1 MVSKYMA
8 QMMQSGYSEQY
19 RKNILCRALR
29 IYDTMNKDDQD
40 GVRPL
45 YRPRDWQ
52 AEERRQ
58 KKQKKKHNWSA
69 KGGKISPIFVP
80 PTPNGELARQLKE
93 IAETEAEDGVQFR
106 IVETG
111 GRSVK
116 SVVQISNPTATAG
129 CVNTGCLACKTGR
142 GVGGNCQKS
151 SINYQIDCQLCP
163 ADERSTYIG
172 ETARN
177 LLTRGKEHTDRYWDR
192 TKKSFM
198 KKHQDRK
205 HQGQP
210 GNYTAKVT
218 GSSKDC
224 LTRQV
229 REAVLIRRS
238 QVPVLNS
245 KTEWHEPAL
254 WRIQT
259 EMYRG

>member
-111 GRSVK
+111 GRSIK

-129 CVNTGCLACKTGR
+129 CVDTGCLACKTGR

-192 TKKSFM
+192 TKNARTRAVEAGHKLAKS
-198 KKHQDRK
+198 KSRVR
-205 HQGQP
+205 
-210 GNYTAKVT
+210 T
-218 GSSKDC
+218 SSAQLLWYRSRWC
-224 LTRQV
+224 TPICPAGRQSGH
-229 REAVLIRRS
+229 R
-238 QVPVLNS
+238 PV
-245 KTEWHEPAL
+245 
-254 WRIQT
+254 
-259 EMYRG
+259 